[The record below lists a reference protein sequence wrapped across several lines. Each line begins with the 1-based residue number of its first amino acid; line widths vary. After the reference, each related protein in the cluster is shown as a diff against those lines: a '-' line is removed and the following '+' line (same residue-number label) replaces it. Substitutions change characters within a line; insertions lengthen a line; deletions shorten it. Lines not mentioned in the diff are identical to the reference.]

1 MSSIKIERFSRDD
14 TARLYLEIV
23 ASGVGQTAEL
33 PTLSIQRVSDDLWL
47 DDAESEWVPTR
58 QDIDLTELS
67 SANLPGVYYYDFDH
81 AVDDNTGTAFLAR
94 FALTGANALL
104 EHRSV
109 VFGAVQD
116 VADPTLCNI
125 TGTIYGADGKVAPG
139 AKVLGTII
147 PVNYDSLGRG
157 YQNSEVQLTYTD
169 LLGQFELPFV
179 RGLDVRLEIPSIG
192 YDRRVTIPATASAL
206 FSAL

>member
-1 MSSIKIERFSRDD
+1 MSNVKIERFTRAD

-23 ASGVGQTAEL
+23 ASGVGQTAET
-33 PTLSIQRVSDDLWL
+33 PSVSIQRVSDDLWL

-58 QDIDLTELS
+58 QDIDLVELDV
-67 SANLPGVYYYDFDH
+67 ANLPGIYYYDFDNT
-81 AVDDNTGTAFLAR
+81 VDDNTGTSFLAR
-94 FALTGANALL
+94 FVNAGANALL

-109 VFGAVQD
+109 VFGAVQA
-116 VADPTLCNI
+116 VADPALCNI
-125 TGTIYGADGKVAPG
+125 TGTIYGADGEVAPG

-192 YDRRVTIPATASAL
+192 YDRRVTIPAASSAL